1 MISQYWK
8 DQIPAKPLSI
18 QVKNQDG
25 TDMNLSGYNTIE
37 AILMGSN
44 NEIIDLTGSVINTSA
59 KVIGKIIFSWPT
71 DRSLF
76 EFAGDYVFQLKLS
89 GTGKMDFTTTHSIRV
104 KELGRIQKGNVYYR

>member
-25 TDMNLSGYNTIE
+25 TDMNLSGYDTIE
-37 AILMGSN
+37 AVLVGSN
-44 NEIIDLTGSVINTSA
+44 NEFVDLTGSSINDLNKIT
-59 KVIGKIIFSWPT
+59 GKIVFTWPT

-76 EFAGDYVFQLKLS
+76 SFAGDYVFQLKLS
-89 GTGKMDFTTTHSIRV
+89 GTGKLDFTTTHPIRV
-104 KELGRIQKGNVYYR
+104 KELGRIQRGNVYNR